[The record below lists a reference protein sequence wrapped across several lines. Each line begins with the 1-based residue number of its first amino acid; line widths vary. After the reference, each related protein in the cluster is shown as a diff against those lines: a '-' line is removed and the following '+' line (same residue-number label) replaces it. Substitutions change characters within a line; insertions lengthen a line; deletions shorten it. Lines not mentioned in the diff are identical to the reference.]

1 MFNIFKKSTDKTA
14 HIFSVSDRVFIPGIV
29 DDLPILLVS
38 SLKGQKLVRCCIVP
52 APNPEFK
59 AVHGYDKFI
68 AVTKEFMALSHRE
81 QIAEVCWSWLDYN
94 NSIMDIIDVE
104 KFNGVGIPVGVQ
116 FTYDVAG
123 STVNAMTT
131 DTENIDRIVMIAGL
145 VGKRAAMSV
154 ANYHEHIV
162 RCTASNI
169 VKEVAK
175 EDKKAGERPVA
186 YQRKVFSSEFKSNK
200 TINKIV
206 LKRTKEAGKQAF
218 KDELAARAQTKKS
231 EKDAAK
237 GKKDIADEVS
247 NVDWNEPTNDTGNT
261 NPEPDPV

>member
-29 DDLPILLVS
+29 NDIPILLVS
-38 SLKGQKLVRCCIVP
+38 SLRGQKLMRSCIVP

-59 AVHGYDKFI
+59 STYGYDKFI

-81 QIAEVCWSWLDYN
+81 QIAEICWCWMDYN
-94 NSIMDIIDVE
+94 NTVMGIIDAE
-104 KFNGVGIPVGVQ
+104 KLDGLGIPVGVH

-131 DTENIDRIVMIAGL
+131 DTENIDRIVLIAGL
-145 VGKRAAMSV
+145 VGKRVAMSV
-154 ANYHEHIV
+154 ARYHEHII

-169 VKEVAK
+169 VKEIAK
-175 EDKKAGERPVA
+175 SSKKAGERPVA
-186 YQRKVFSSEFKSNK
+186 YQRKVFSSEFKSDNAA
-200 TINKIV
+200 NKIV

-218 KDELAARAQTKKS
+218 KNELAERAQTKKF
-231 EKDAAK
+231 AK
-237 GKKDIADEVS
+237 NAKKSKKDIADEVGA
-247 NVDWNEPTNDTGNT
+247 VDWDEPTNDTGDA
-261 NPEPDPV
+261 NPEPNPA